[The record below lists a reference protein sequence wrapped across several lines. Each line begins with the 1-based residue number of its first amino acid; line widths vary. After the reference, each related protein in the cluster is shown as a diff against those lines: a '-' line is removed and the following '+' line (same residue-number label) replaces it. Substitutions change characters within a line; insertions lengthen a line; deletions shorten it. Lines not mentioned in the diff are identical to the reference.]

1 MPKTIVGKCFGLRLA
16 TSLLAL
22 GILSSACTPIKSV
35 RGYVPEPN
43 LVQAVRAGVD
53 NKSSVQAMLG
63 SPSVVGTFDDN
74 NWYYISKRTEKVAFF
89 DDRIT
94 EQNIMAIHF
103 DDKGYVTAI
112 NNLGLEDAKQINVA
126 GNLDFSSRYSATL
139 GASTMLAQPL
149 RANSYFRSIHK
160 KARAGKTDAGL
171 FVVMAGL
178 PVRQNSEQ

>member
-1 MPKTIVGKCFGLRLA
+1 MLFQSLQTNLVDHMPNTNVGNCFGLRLA
-16 TSLLAL
+16 GSLLAL
-22 GILSSACTPIKSV
+22 GILGSACTPIKNV

-63 SPSVVGTFDDN
+63 SPSVVSTFEDN

-94 EQNIMAIHF
+94 EQSIMAVHF

-112 NNLGLEDAKQINVA
+112 NNLGLEDAKQINTVGKKTPTRGRELGFFEQIFGNIGRFNNA
-126 GNLDFSSRYSATL
+126 GAAPP
-139 GASTMLAQPL
+139 GQ
-149 RANSYFRSIHK
+149 
-160 KARAGKTDAGL
+160 
-171 FVVMAGL
+171 
-178 PVRQNSEQ
+178 